1 MAYQLLEDPQI
12 EKFIRWGE
20 ARADVR
26 ALLLTS
32 TRARPGFEPD
42 RFSDYDLVIV
52 TDQPQLYMQD
62 EAWLGDFGPVL
73 VLWRDPPHLQL
84 GSERFAYIT
93 QYENGLKVDATV
105 TPTGFIA
112 AMKTQETLP
121 DEFDVGYAVL
131 LDKDGLTAGLA
142 PPTYRAHISDPP
154 TEMQYLHLVEE
165 FFHEGT
171 YVVKHLWRDDL
182 LPAKYNL
189 DYAMK
194 HHCLRQMLEW
204 LVASEHNWSWKP
216 GAYGKGLKK
225 MLGAGLW
232 AELEGTYVGAN
243 LEENRR
249 AFYRTVEL
257 FRRVARTVAERLGYS
272 YLQEMDERCM
282 AYYAHVEHQ
291 PRITSPEK

>member
-1 MAYQLLEDPQI
+1 MSYNLAEDPQI
-12 EKFIRWGE
+12 GKFIRWGE
-20 ARADVR
+20 SKPDVR
-26 ALLLTS
+26 ALILTS

-42 RFSDYDLVIV
+42 WFSDYDLVVV
-52 TDQPQLYMQD
+52 TDQPQPYRED

-84 GSERFAYIT
+84 GFERFAYIT
-93 QYENGLKVDATV
+93 QYENGLKVDAVV
-105 TPTGFIA
+105 TPVGFLA
-112 AMKTQETLP
+112 ALKSQETLL
-121 DEFDVGYAVL
+121 DEFDVGYEVL
-131 LDKDGLTAGLA
+131 LDKDNLTAGLA
-142 PPTYRAHISDPP
+142 TPTYRAHIPNPP
-154 TEMQYLHLVEE
+154 SEIEYLHLVEE

-204 LVASEHNWSWKP
+204 RIASEHGWSWKP

-225 MLGAGLW
+225 VLGAELW
-232 AELEGTYVGAN
+232 AELEGTYTGAD

-249 AFYRTVEL
+249 AFYHTIEL
-257 FRRVARTVAERLGYS
+257 FRSVARAVGERLGYT
-272 YLQEMDERCM
+272 YPQEMDRRCLV
-282 AYYAHVEHQ
+282 YYSRIEHL
-291 PRITSPEK
+291 PPAGLPE